1 MTAGGVLIGIV
12 TLVAMVSFGVGV
24 QREVQRNFESIGL
37 ENVFVQPVFEEG
49 DAFEPFASPEPLIP
63 ITPALVEQIRELEGV
78 AGVTPSLGLPFGMEV
93 TVSPGEGSYPVRF
106 ISNSSQF
113 QFGPPGS
120 TSLLAGRDFQEAET
134 SGAVLI
140 AGLADLL
147 LKDGQSYTDLLD
159 QRLVITVRLPR
170 GETSEFSTTVIGI
183 RDGFGSRSM
192 DIGIDERVAIK
203 TWWFGQPDILETEGY
218 DMLVVRAV
226 DLDAVPRVIEA
237 IDSLDLETQSLES
250 VLDVA
255 SQVLSLL
262 QALLGSVGGLALLV
276 AALGVANTMMMAIYE
291 RTREIGVLKALGS
304 SPREIRWLFT
314 VEAAL
319 IGLLGGAAGLIFGIL
334 LGRLVD
340 WIAHRYLVNEG
351 VTGVGLLSVV
361 PPWLSLGALAFAALI
376 GIIAGL
382 YPAARAAR
390 LDPVEALRHE

>member
-1 MTAGGVLIGIV
+1 
-12 TLVAMVSFGVGV
+12 
-24 QREVQRNFESIGL
+24 
-37 ENVFVQPVFEEG
+37 
-49 DAFEPFASPEPLIP
+49 
-63 ITPALVEQIRELEGV
+63 
-78 AGVTPSLGLPFGMEV
+78 MEV
-93 TVSPGEGSYPVRF
+93 NLSAGEGSYPVRF
-106 ISNSSQF
+106 ISNASEL

-120 TSLLAGRDFQEAET
+120 TSLLAGHDFQEGET

-147 LKDGQSYTDLLD
+147 LKQGQSYADLVG
-159 QRLVITVRLPR
+159 QQVILTVRLPR
-170 GETSEFSTTVIGI
+170 GETSDFQTTVIGV
-183 RDGFGSRSM
+183 RDGFGRRSM

-203 TWWFGQPDILETEGY
+203 TWWFGQQDILETEGY

-226 DLDAVPRVIEA
+226 DLATVPMVIETIEA
-237 IDSLDLETQSLES
+237 LDLETQSLES

-291 RTREIGVLKALGS
+291 RTREIGVLKALGG
-304 SPREIRWLFT
+304 SPGEIRRLFT

-319 IGLLGGAAGLIFGIL
+319 IGLLGGAFGLLLGIL
-334 LGRLVD
+334 LGKVVD

-351 VTGVGLLSVV
+351 VTGVGQLSVV
-361 PPWLSLGALAFAALI
+361 PPWLALGALAFAAFI